1 MRISKPSYQESST
14 PNEFVVVLLGDDE
27 NDQGLAQ
34 GLAQGGQ
41 GLAQGRQGLDTQGQW
56 LDAVLAPVAGGSS
69 ESSAESV
76 GMEDWL
82 SPKHP

>member
-1 MRISKPSYQESST
+1 MSKG
-14 PNEFVVVLLGDDE
+14 LLE